1 MPAKKNSTDSRA
13 ISLGLK
19 ISQSTHDKITQGMKA
34 TQCRS
39 INSYVIAAIEAYSHT
54 AATDE
59 DTAIDLQILSS
70 SELTKLLSGRKAIL
84 FMNSLLAI
92 AMAAAEMVG
101 KDGCPVP
108 DAIDIAAEAVKELSG
123 EKWYPDLYVDSTDWH
138 KSKWDDPSD
147 NAAHNLIKHL
157 QWRNIKPPTPRDVKP
172 VNLDEAKALLARLR
186 NSKQPIEP
194 TIAPAAVEVRE
205 VEIPPT
211 DAEAIDTA
219 IPADKSFEYP
229 LLIESKR
236 FSVDYPEWLEQHL
249 HNLGGALPKRG
260 KGKQQRL
267 IQAIVEHG
275 GKAEEYSQ
283 VEPPFG
289 RFHVANSRRQE
300 WLDLT
305 HEEKEKQAA
314 ECETKKLAT
323 ASI

>member
-39 INSYVIAAIEAYSHT
+39 INSYVIAAIEAYSPT
-54 AATDE
+54 GTDE
-59 DTAIDLQILSS
+59 DTPTDPKTLDCF
-70 SELTKLLSGRKAIL
+70 ELAELLSGQESGL
-84 FMNSLLAI
+84 FLDSLHNI
-92 AMAAAEMVG
+92 AMAAARLVV
-101 KDGCPVP
+101 KDRCPVP

-123 EKWYPDLYVDSTDWH
+123 EKWYPNLYVDTTNWH
-138 KSKWDDPSD
+138 KSEWDS
-147 NAAHNLIKHL
+147 IEKVTSVFISKL
-157 QWRNIKPPTPRDVKP
+157 QWRNTKPPTPREIKN
-172 VNLDEAKALLARLR
+172 VNTNEAKALLARLR
-186 NSKQPIEP
+186 DSKQPIEP

-229 LLIESKR
+229 LLIVSKR

-283 VEPPFG
+283 VEPPFE

-300 WLDLT
+300 WLDLPA
-305 HEEKEKQAA
+305 EEQVKQVAEYEAKLLASAA
-314 ECETKKLAT
+314 V
-323 ASI
+323 